1 MQISWL
7 FDGPEDLLASRG
19 DRRRW
24 AEASIREL
32 ARCCALQPS
41 PTAGSAQIWGTDG
54 SVIPASA
61 TLCESRHVTA
71 AATGPST
78 FYLTWGV
85 NGPHCSAGSSPGR
98 RTDSTLLLRSPKFRR
113 PHRRHPHSGMPRIPA
128 AEHEGGPIIDGSS
141 SLLVRD
147 APS

>member
-54 SVIPASA
+54 SMIPASA

-85 NGPHCSAGSSPGR
+85 NGPHLALVLR
-98 RTDSTLLLRSPKFRR
+98 RD
-113 PHRRHPHSGMPRIPA
+113 
-128 AEHEGGPIIDGSS
+128 EGPIPLFYSDHQNSVDLIDDIRTQACHESRLRNMKEV
-141 SLLVRD
+141 LLSMDPR
-147 APS
+147 ACS